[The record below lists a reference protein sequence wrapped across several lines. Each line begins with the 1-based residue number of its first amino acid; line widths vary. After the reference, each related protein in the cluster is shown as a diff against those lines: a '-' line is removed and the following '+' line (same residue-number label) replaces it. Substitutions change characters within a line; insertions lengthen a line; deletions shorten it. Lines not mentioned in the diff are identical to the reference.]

1 MRIFIDDERLPLP
14 SEDGLWTV
22 VRDPQ
27 EAIALI
33 EAHFNSIT
41 HLSFDNDLQHE
52 LEGRHILS
60 RIIGSPVQEGLE
72 MPSLQEIRVHS
83 ANTPSAEA
91 MMRLAENA
99 VSAGILPAGVN
110 VVRRSALDESYP
122 IEDTLLSAPERVAP
136 KGPND
141 LQRQEQRRDAL
152 ER

>member
-22 VRDPQ
+22 VRDPE

-33 EAHFNSIT
+33 EAHSASIT
-41 HLSFDNDLQHE
+41 HLSFDNDLQHD
-52 LEGRHILS
+52 LEGKHILG
-60 RIIGSPVQEGLE
+60 RIIGSPVQEGIE

-83 ANTPSAEA
+83 ANTVSAEG

-99 VSAGILPAGVN
+99 VAAGVLPADVR
-110 VVRRSALDESYP
+110 VVRRSALYESYP
-122 IEDTLLSAPERVAP
+122 IEESLLSAPERIAA
-136 KGPND
+136 KGPDD
-141 LQRQEQRRDAL
+141 LHQQEQRRNTL